1 MSSENK
7 LTAIQDVVLKMQ
19 ELYGLIQYKR
29 KR

>member
-7 LTAIQDVVLKMQ
+7 LTVIQDVVLKMQ